1 MREFCGDGMRRDRG
15 QIPGC
20 FDFRRGRCYRG
31 ASCRYLH
38 HDSEK
43 VDGSKRHRSKQQYM
57 EVPPIPKGSSFEGEI
72 KHNLQKK
79 SDQQHHVVKS
89 SKMHLGQEMP
99 GSFDQDSRLVDPH
112 TVKSDTFTFKSHGD
126 ASPDILPRK
135 TSVTMPSQSKLH
147 DPLLQNGDCPPQ
159 RTDNSSISD
168 SSPEQTSIT
177 SVNNLPV
184 SAALPNS
191 NEFRHN
197 SARLPPPPLFSQGI
211 TAHNMTQPPGD
222 YNLVPESASFASQ
235 AASGEGFPSYMIPSQ
250 QSNFF
255 LPPTPSWTQLPPP
268 PPSVSSQIGPYAAEL
283 PTPLKVGDFQ
293 QRSFHPMQEPNRSIS
308 CSEDFSSKPLPPYNL
323 QSQQFIGRGLLRED
337 QSSHLPTLGLRTSSS
352 FPQGDNQHVPAPFSR
367 ELSASKLQPSPADNL
382 HPGELLKSTSHIH
395 LHLNQQQP
403 RYSVHH
409 SASVNSSSKFPPDL
423 QEVNQ
428 SSHPLNFR
436 GSRNSTCYNPH
447 ASTFEQPLSSKLS
460 SDAFRQEDTTYCSHA
475 QVEVRDTGS
484 DGSRQATSSPN
495 SPKAVGQ
502 NFTRSGGDQYDP
514 LLDSFEPSSNFS
526 NKTNNVKKW
535 EPSSDSDIMLG
546 HSGSNKPLDVEENNK
561 KKATGGVPVAT
572 TAFNE
577 EYGES
582 ADAEVGAVENES
594 PNNPN
599 GAGNL
604 NSGEIE
610 IDQIKS
616 PSKSKNKESR
626 SMKLFKV
633 ALADFVKEV
642 LKPSW
647 REGNM
652 SKEAFKTIVKKT
664 VDKVSGAMKSHQIPK
679 SQAKIDQ
686 YIVSSQRKLTKLV
699 MGYVDKYVKM

>member
-1 MREFCGDGMRRDRG
+1 MRRDRG

-43 VDGSKRHRSKQQYM
+43 GDGSKRHRSKQQYM
-57 EVPPIPKGSSFEGEI
+57 GVSPIPKNSNFEGEI
-72 KHNLQKK
+72 KHNLQKE

-89 SKMHLGQEMP
+89 SKMQLGQEMP

-112 TVKSDTFTFKSHGD
+112 TVKSDTFKSHGD
-126 ASPDILPRK
+126 ASPDILPREN
-135 TSVTMPSQSKLH
+135 SVTIPSQSKLY
-147 DPLLQNGDCPPQ
+147 DPLLQNADCPPQ
-159 RTDNSSISD
+159 QTDNSSISD
-168 SSPEQTSIT
+168 SSPEQTSMT
-177 SVNNLPV
+177 SVNKLPV
-184 SAALPNS
+184 SEALPNS
-191 NEFRHN
+191 IEFRN
-197 SARLPPPPLFSQGI
+197 GSAQLPPPQQISEGV
-211 TAHNMTQPPGD
+211 TAHNLAQPPGD

-235 AASGEGFPSYMIPSQ
+235 AASGERFLSHMIPGR
-250 QSNFF
+250 QSNFS
-255 LPPTPSWTQLPPP
+255 LPPIPSWTPLPPP
-268 PPSVSSQIGPYAAEL
+268 PPIVSSQIRPNAL
-283 PTPLKVGDFQ
+283 PTPSQVGDFQ
-293 QRSFHPMQEPNRSIS
+293 QRLFHPMQEPNRSIS
-308 CSEDFSSKPLPPYNL
+308 RSEDFRSKPLPLYNL
-323 QSQQFIGRGLLRED
+323 QSQQFIGHGLLRED
-337 QSSHLPTLGLRTSSS
+337 QSTHLPTLGLCTSSS
-352 FPQGDNQHVPAPFSR
+352 FPQGDNQHILTPSSQ

-382 HPGELLKSTSHIH
+382 HPGELLKSTSQIH

-403 RYSVHH
+403 PYSIHH
-409 SASVNSSSKFPPDL
+409 SASVSSSSKFPPDL

-428 SSHPLNFR
+428 SSHPLHLR
-436 GSRNSTCYNPH
+436 GSRNSTYYNPL
-447 ASTFEQPLSSKLS
+447 ASTFEQPLSFKLS
-460 SDAFRQEDTTYCSHA
+460 SDAFRQEDTTYCSKYASPFDMSHA

-484 DGSRQATSSPN
+484 VGSRQATSSPN
-495 SPKAVGQ
+495 DLKAVGQ
-502 NFTRSGGDQYDP
+502 NFPRSGGDQYDP
-514 LLDSFEPSSNFS
+514 LLDSFEPSSNLS

-535 EPSSDSDIMLG
+535 EPSSDSDILLR

-561 KKATGGVPVAT
+561 KKAIGGVAVAT
-572 TAFNE
+572 TVFNE

-594 PNNPN
+594 PNNLN
-599 GAGNL
+599 VTGNL

-610 IDQIKS
+610 IDRTKS

-699 MGYVDKYVKM
+699 TGYVDKYVKM